1 MYNFNLYHS
10 KTLPYIS
17 GNFVGREED
26 MKEITKLITFEKSD
40 IRIVD
45 ITGSPGFGKSTLAIH
60 VGHEMVRKEVVV
72 HYINLAEV
80 SSKELKKEIAE
91 KF

>member
-26 MKEITKLITFEKSD
+26 MKEISKLITFEKSD

-45 ITGSPGFGKSTLAIH
+45 ITGPPGFGKSEH
-60 VGHEMVRKEVVV
+60 
-72 HYINLAEV
+72 
-80 SSKELKKEIAE
+80 
-91 KF
+91 